1 MIQITKEE
9 KARLLKLF
17 PPYKSSYRF
26 PRTVRQK
33 SKRHRYYCPESEHLM
48 RAIAG
53 TNENAAAIVREIDRT
68 REVRGR
74 RRY

>member
-26 PRTVRQK
+26 PRTVKQK
-33 SKRHRYYCPESEHLM
+33 SKRHHYFCPESEYLM
-48 RAIAG
+48 RAIAN
-53 TNENAAAIVREIDRT
+53 TNENAAAIVREIDET
-68 REVRGR
+68 RQVLGR
-74 RRY
+74 KRR

>member
-33 SKRHRYYCPESEHLM
+33 SKRHRYYCPESEQLM